1 MKFQITR
8 GLLVKPQKV
17 VVYGPE
23 GIGKTTFA
31 ADFPDPLFIDT
42 EGSTNVY
49 DVARLPSPTSWTM
62 LLDEIREV
70 AKNPTCCK
78 SLVIDTIDW
87 AEQLCVSHICAKHGK
102 AGIEDFGYGNGYIF
116 VKEEFGR
123 FLNLLSDVIEAGI
136 NVVLTAHMQM
146 RKFEL
151 PNEGG
156 SFDRY
161 ELKLGKKTS
170 SQTAPLVKEWADMLL
185 FANYKTIVIAQDKD
199 GKKCKAAGGQRVMYT
214 THHPNWDA
222 KNRQDLPEELPF
234 DFNSIRGCLVYSNVA
249 VQQSVPEPAVPAP
262 QVVSTPALV
271 VPDCPKV
278 MAAASM
284 PQPTTVTAVPV
295 SSKPA
300 ENVTAQPPVP
310 AAAIPGCVP
319 KALADL
325 MAPEGVTL
333 EEVQAVVAERGYYP
347 EGTPFENYADD
358 FVQGCLI
365 GAWANVFEL
374 IQANRN
380 LPF

>member
-8 GLLVKPQKV
+8 GLIVKPQKV

-49 DVARLPSPTSWTM
+49 DVARLPAPTSWVM
-62 LLDEIREV
+62 MLDEIREV
-70 AKNPTCCK
+70 IKNPTCCK
-78 SLVIDTIDW
+78 TLVIDTIDW
-87 AEQLCVSHICAKHGK
+87 AEQLCVSHICAKNGK
-102 AGIEDFGYGNGYIF
+102 NGIEEFGYGNGYIF

-123 FLNLLSDVIEAGI
+123 FLNLLSDVIEVGI

-199 GKKCKAAGGQRVMYT
+199 GRKCKAAGGERVMYT

-222 KNRQDLPEELPF
+222 KNRQDLAEELPF
-234 DFNSIRGCLVYSNVA
+234 DFKSIRGCLMYSNGIDDGA
-249 VQQSVPEPAVPAP
+249 TPEVQPAP
-262 QVVSTPALV
+262 AEPVVNEEVIQQTP
-271 VPDCPKV
+271 
-278 MAAASM
+278 
-284 PQPTTVTAVPV
+284 VTV
-295 SSKPA
+295 SSEQTTSPDSA
-300 ENVTAQPPVP
+300 PLPSFL
-310 AAAIPGCVP
+310 P
-319 KALADL
+319 KALVDL
-325 MAPEGVTL
+325 MAPEHVTI
-333 EEVQAVVAERGYYP
+333 EEIQTVVAERGYYP
-347 EGTPFENYADD
+347 QGTPFEKYADD
-358 FVQGCLI
+358 FIQGCLI
-365 GAWANVFEL
+365 GAWPNVFDL
-374 IQANRN
+374 IKANRE

>member
-1 MKFQITR
+1 MKFQISR
-8 GLLVKPQKV
+8 GLIVKPQKV

-49 DVARLPSPTSWTM
+49 DVARLPAPTSWTM
-62 LLDEIREV
+62 LLDEIKEV
-70 AKNPTCCK
+70 IKNPSCCK
-78 SLVIDTIDW
+78 TLVVDTIDW
-87 AEQLCVSHICAKHGK
+87 AEQLCVSHICAKSGK
-102 AGIEDFGYGNGYIF
+102 NGIEDFGYGNGYIY
-116 VKEEFGR
+116 VKEEFGC
-123 FLNLLSDVIEAGI
+123 FLNLLSDVIEVGI

-199 GKKCKAAGGQRVMYT
+199 GRKCKAAGGARVMYT

-222 KNRQDLPEELPF
+222 KNRQDLAEELPF
-234 DFNSIRGCLVYSNVA
+234 DFESIRGCLLYSNVVSA
-249 VQQSVPEPAVPAP
+249 EVASPPKHMPPPPPVES
-262 QVVSTPALV
+262 VSTHEEPV
-271 VPDCPKV
+271 VKANQSTP
-278 MAAASM
+278 
-284 PQPTTVTAVPV
+284 
-295 SSKPA
+295 
-300 ENVTAQPPVP
+300 
-310 AAAIPGCVP
+310 IPSGVP

-325 MAPEGVTL
+325 MAPDNVTL
-333 EEVQAVVAERGYYP
+333 AEIQGVVAQRGYYP
-347 EGTPFENYADD
+347 LGTPFENYADD

-365 GAWANVFEL
+365 GAWDNVFALVKE
-374 IQANRN
+374 NRE

>member
-8 GLLVKPQKV
+8 GLIVKPQKV

-49 DVARLPSPTSWTM
+49 DVARLPAPTSWTM
-62 LLDEIREV
+62 LLDEVREV
-70 AKNPTCCK
+70 IKNPTCCK
-78 SLVIDTIDW
+78 TLVIDTIDW
-87 AEQLCVSHICAKHGK
+87 AEQLCVGHVCAKNGK
-102 AGIEDFGYGNGYIF
+102 NGIEDFGYGSGYIF
-116 VKEEFGR
+116 VREEFGR
-123 FLNLLSDVIEAGI
+123 FLNLLSDVIEVGI

-199 GKKCKAAGGQRVMYT
+199 GKKCKAAGGERVMYT

-234 DFNSIRGCLVYSNVA
+234 DFKSIRGCLVYSNTEALQPVSQP
-249 VQQSVPEPAVPAP
+249 VVMQPETLAAP
-262 QVVSTPALV
+262 VVSEPSEV
-271 VPDCPKV
+271 V
-278 MAAASM
+278 AAQISIATS
-284 PQPTTVTAVPV
+284 T
-295 SSKPA
+295 
-300 ENVTAQPPVP
+300 VP
-310 AAAIPGCVP
+310 AAQVPQNSTIPNFVP

-333 EEVQAVVAERGYYP
+333 AEIQKVVAQRGYYP
-347 EGTPFENYADD
+347 EGTPFENYAED

-365 GAWANVFEL
+365 GAWPNVFAL
-374 IQANRN
+374 IKENREI
-380 LPF
+380 PF